1 VYYAHTDHL
10 GTPRKLTDSGT
21 QVVWTAEYEPFG
33 LASVNEDPDGDGTSI
48 EFNLRFP
55 GQYYD
60 KYSGLHYNYYRDYDP
75 SLGRYV
81 QSDPIGLAGGLNT
94 YGYAYQNPLRYI
106 DPKGEDAEAAMAIA
120 PAAIATALLDSPVP
134 GPADLVA

>member
-1 VYYAHTDHL
+1 
-10 GTPRKLTDSGT
+10 
-21 QVVWTAEYEPFG
+21 
-33 LASVNEDPDGDGTSI
+33 
-48 EFNLRFP
+48 
-55 GQYYD
+55 
-60 KYSGLHYNYYRDYDP
+60 
-75 SLGRYV
+75 
-81 QSDPIGLAGGLNT
+81 LAGGLNT

>member
-1 VYYAHTDHL
+1 
-10 GTPRKLTDSGT
+10 
-21 QVVWTAEYEPFG
+21 VWTAEYEPFG
-33 LASVNEDPDGDGTSI
+33 LASVNEDPDPDGDGTSI

-60 KYSGLHYNYYRDYDP
+60 KYSGLNYNYYRDYDP
-75 SLGRYV
+75 SLGRYI